1 MSNIRVLSRQHGISI
16 VESLV
21 ALVVLSVGM
30 LGIASLYIA
39 SLKAD
44 RSALVRTQAVNLAI
58 DIADRIRSNRAG
70 KDDYATSSYGSGATS
85 KGCLGK
91 TCTSA
96 EIAEDDLYLW
106 QDNIKKYLPNG
117 ATGAVAYVEAV
128 SKTDPNRY
136 TITVEWPEQ
145 GSTEKSKTTMVV
157 EL

>member
-70 KDDYATSSYGSGATS
+70 KDDYATAGFTGTATS
-85 KGCLGK
+85 CVGT
-91 TCTSA
+91 TCTAA
-96 EIAEDDLYLW
+96 EIAKDDLKLW
-106 QDNIKKYLPNG
+106 QGNIKTYLPNG
-117 ATGAVAYVEAV
+117 ATGTVVYAAAA